1 MSQEVAERIASL
13 LRPEL
18 VRAYV
23 EAHRSAFAAMA
34 ETRKKQQR
42 AFESVLQQTADNFA
56 LFHKGAET
64 LDDPSA
70 RVQLA
75 QHLLKEHGVDIVAML
90 IANQAMHAG
99 LKIPGA
105 SEKLGR
111 LPASM
116 RTPQGRDAVLEKLDS
131 SCATPLSDLAD
142 SLAARSAGEF
152 ERLLPRACDACG
164 VQLRPLDTKQERQL
178 VLQHRQALMEMLSAE
193 RSPTDAVR
201 RSAQLLACTRLGI
214 VVDVPVKT
222 VSALVAHLVTAA
234 AGEEDAGV
242 SALQEYHGQVRDYLL
257 CLQRGA
263 KAAATEKLAE
273 LERGLDGLRASVLAK
288 AESGDEGEAA
298 ADESINAGSELGVEE
313 PSVGDEGELLMR
325 ERDGKGDKAK
335 KSKKGKTRAE

>member
-1 MSQEVAERIASL
+1 
-13 LRPEL
+13 
-18 VRAYV
+18 
-23 EAHRSAFAAMA
+23 
-34 ETRKKQQR
+34 
-42 AFESVLQQTADNFA
+42 
-56 LFHKGAET
+56 
-64 LDDPSA
+64 
-70 RVQLA
+70 VQLA

-234 AGEEDAGV
+234 AGEEEDAGV

-263 KAAATEKLAE
+263 EAAATEKLAE

-288 AESGDEGEAA
+288 VESGDEGEAA

-313 PSVGDEGELLMR
+313 PSVGDEGE
-325 ERDGKGDKAK
+325 RDGKGDKAK
-335 KSKKGKTRAE
+335 KSKKGKKRAE